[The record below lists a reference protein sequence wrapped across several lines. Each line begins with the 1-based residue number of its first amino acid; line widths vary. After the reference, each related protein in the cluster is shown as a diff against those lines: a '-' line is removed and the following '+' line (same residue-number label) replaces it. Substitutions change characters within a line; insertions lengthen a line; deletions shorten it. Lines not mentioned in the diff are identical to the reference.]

1 MINKELLSTLKKT
14 PQKPLKLGKRKNNK
28 ILTTKP
34 PKLEINQNLTLHRP
48 MKMTK
53 QRITQKLT
61 PQKTLKLGKRLKNLI
76 IQNLTYEKPSKLTKR
91 ENLKLQK

>member
-1 MINKELLSTLKKT
+1 
-14 PQKPLKLGKRKNNK
+14 
-28 ILTTKP
+28 
-34 PKLEINQNLTLHRP
+34 

-53 QRITQKLT
+53 RRITQKLT
-61 PQKTLKLGKRLKNLI
+61 PQKTLKLGKRLKILI